1 MKTGTLI
8 LAARY
13 AKAFD
18 SIAKNTDD
26 AAHNLASFEEC
37 LNSLKGISTH
47 LENPTLN
54 EQVKTALITKVL
66 PKNIASTFLAVLVKE
81 KRFYLADE
89 VLKQLHNLLDLRR
102 DIKRG
107 QVLTAKV
114 LDEQV
119 KLKIQKEL
127 ENYFKTNLTLDF
139 KEDSS
144 LISGVKIKV
153 GDFYIED
160 SAASRLQELEAVL
173 KE

>member
-8 LAARY
+8 LANRY

-26 AAHNLASFEEC
+26 ALHNLASFEEC
-37 LNSLKGISTH
+37 LNSLKEISVY

-54 EQVKTALITKVL
+54 EQVKTSLIKKVL
-66 PKNIASTFLAVLVKE
+66 PKNVATTFLAVLVKE
-81 KRFYLADE
+81 KRFYLAEE
-89 VLKQLHNLLDLRR
+89 VLKELHNLLDLRR
-102 DIKRG
+102 GIKRG

-114 LDEQV
+114 LDEKV

-127 ENYFKTNLTLDF
+127 ENYFKTNLVLDF
-139 KEDSS
+139 KEDSN
-144 LISGVKIKV
+144 LISGIKIKV